1 MWNSAGQAAKRAIFA
16 AGLAGSSQPEAA
28 VCRVSG
34 SEKDRDGK

>member
-1 MWNSAGQAAKRAIFA
+1 LLLCVIT